1 MSSLFPIILVAVT
14 FLSAIV
20 WLIDYSFFAVERE
33 VSGKKVPWYFDY
45 ARSFLPVLIIV
56 LVIRSFIFQ
65 LYTVPTGSLM
75 PTVVPG
81 DLIFVE
87 QYAYGLRLPIIHRKV
102 LSIGEPKRGD
112 IAVFRYPVNPSV
124 NYIKRIVGV
133 PGDHIVYKNRILY
146 INGKEARQKVIGS
159 MQYNTHQSDDYVFPA
174 KILEEDLA
182 GIKHKILINTKQSED
197 GQKVFDFVVPKGF
210 YFAMGDN
217 RDDSADSRV
226 WGFVPAANLVGR
238 AYRVIFSWNSQTH
251 RPRWSRIWN
260 KLHD

>member
-1 MSSLFPIILVAVT
+1 MSTLFPILLVSAT
-14 FLSAIV
+14 SLSAML
-20 WLIDYSFFAVERE
+20 WLIDYSFFRIERE
-33 VSGKKVPWYFDY
+33 ASGAKDPWYFDY
-45 ARSFLPVLIIV
+45 ARSFLPVLVIV
-56 LVIRSFIFQ
+56 LIIRSFIFQ
-65 LYTVPTGSLM
+65 LYTVPSGSLM

-102 LSIGEPKRGD
+102 LEVGEPKRGD
-112 IAVFRYPVNPSV
+112 IAVFRYPVNPSI

-146 INGKEARQKVIGS
+146 VNGKEAKQKVIGE
-159 MQYNTHQSDDYVFPA
+159 MQYDTHRADDYVFPA
-174 KILEEDLA
+174 QIRQEDLA
-182 GIKHKILINTKQSED
+182 GVRHKILINTKQSED
-197 GQKVFDFVVPKGF
+197 NGRVYDFVVPKGF

-217 RDDSADSRV
+217 RDDSGDSRV
-226 WGFVPAANLVGR
+226 WGFVPEQNLVGR
-238 AYRVIFSWNSQTH
+238 AYRVVFSWDSQRH